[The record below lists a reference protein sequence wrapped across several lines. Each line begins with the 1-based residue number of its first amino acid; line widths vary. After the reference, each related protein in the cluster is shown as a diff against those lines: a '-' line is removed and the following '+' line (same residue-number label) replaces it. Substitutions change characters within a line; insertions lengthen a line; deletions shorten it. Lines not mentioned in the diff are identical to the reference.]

1 MKAMCATA
9 PTLPGAGTI
18 TSRRETHPCRDQKE
32 SAVSMKDE
40 YFAMMT
46 SQFRRWDA
54 RFGLLTDEAGPTIA
68 AADVR
73 YDARIKTMRA
83 NRDVAYRKLQEIRT
97 ANESAWRSMQAG
109 VDEAWTSLKNA
120 LDKALAE
127 TGGHR

>member
-1 MKAMCATA
+1 
-9 PTLPGAGTI
+9 
-18 TSRRETHPCRDQKE
+18 
-32 SAVSMKDE
+32 MKDE
-40 YFAMMT
+40 YFSMMT

-54 RFGLLTDEAGPTIA
+54 RFGLLTDEAEPTIA
-68 AADVR
+68 AADLR

-120 LDKALAE
+120 LDTALAE
-127 TGGHR
+127 TGRHR